1 MDTDKT
7 DGSGWTISFG
17 SWGHHK
23 SSLMGW
29 STGTQDTF
37 YNVSVHFGR
46 LSDAIKYA
54 TAMGW
59 GYDVYHPHHRW
70 HT

>member
-1 MDTDKT
+1 
-7 DGSGWTISFG
+7 
-17 SWGHHK
+17 
-23 SSLMGW
+23 MGW

-59 GYDVYHPHHRW
+59 GYDVMHPNHRW
-70 HT
+70 HVKKDYASNFKWKGEAKAVEAYD